1 MTPTKKNGS
10 EATDLRPAG
19 VRRLTYEEYA
29 AERRISVDTVKRMAR
44 RGELEVERFSRKCVR
59 IIVAAK

>member
-10 EATDLRPAG
+10 ESTDSRPSA

-44 RGELEVERFSRKCVR
+44 RGEVEVERFSRKCVR
-59 IIVAAK
+59 IVVAPK